1 MNIRQRLIVGALW
14 IGVGAVMVITIEPGI
29 PSTASEIL
37 KLFVVLLALF
47 IAGVYLLDPWN
58 VISRQR
64 FH

>member
-14 IGVGAVMVITIEPGI
+14 IGVGAVMAITIEPGV

-47 IAGVYLLDPWN
+47 IACVYLLDPWN

>member
-14 IGVGAVMVITIEPGI
+14 IGVGAVMAITIEPGI
-29 PSTASEIL
+29 PSTASEFL

-47 IAGVYLLDPWN
+47 IAGVYLFDPWN